1 MVRSRR
7 KANKVFDQIPD
18 LKSSEKAIEK
28 LTQARISL
36 LLNHPFFGNMASR
49 FEMIESSEWLQTAAT
64 DGLNFYFNS
73 EFVNKLDQKEVEF
86 LFGHE
91 VLHCCYEHIFR
102 TDNRDKMIFNIA
114 CDYCVNRDLVHNNI
128 GRKTTTVKCL
138 FDKKFD
144 DMSAEDVYEDLK
156 KNNTPKELNILSES
170 ILDVHLD
177 YSPDSSA
184 YEGFNSE
191 QKTFAQKDAEI
202 RDQIWESMLMASSIA
217 GNKKTPKS
225 VLQIIKK
232 ITKPQLDWRKIL
244 RQTLM
249 SQFKD
254 DMSWMKTSRKAW
266 HIDATLPGLVSNKQ
280 INVVV
285 ALDSSGSISEDVAS
299 MFLNEIK
306 EIICSFSEFKLHIFC
321 FDTSIHRPAIITQS
335 SIGDIDEY
343 QIIGKGGTDYSCI
356 FRYLTN
362 ESLVPDQLIIFT
374 DGYPQN
380 SDWGYPN
387 FCETLFVIN
396 RNTNIVAP
404 YGITTYIDEHP
415 KRV

>member
-7 KANKVFDQIPD
+7 KENKVFDQSPD

-36 LLNHPFFGNMASR
+36 LLNHPFFGNMVSR

-156 KNNTPKELNILSES
+156 KNNTPKDLNILSQS

-177 YSPDSSA
+177 YSSDS
-184 YEGFNSE
+184 
-191 QKTFAQKDAEI
+191 
-202 RDQIWESMLMASSIA
+202 
-217 GNKKTPKS
+217 
-225 VLQIIKK
+225 
-232 ITKPQLDWRKIL
+232 
-244 RQTLM
+244 
-249 SQFKD
+249 
-254 DMSWMKTSRKAW
+254 
-266 HIDATLPGLVSNKQ
+266 
-280 INVVV
+280 
-285 ALDSSGSISEDVAS
+285 
-299 MFLNEIK
+299 
-306 EIICSFSEFKLHIFC
+306 
-321 FDTSIHRPAIITQS
+321 
-335 SIGDIDEY
+335 
-343 QIIGKGGTDYSCI
+343 
-356 FRYLTN
+356 
-362 ESLVPDQLIIFT
+362 
-374 DGYPQN
+374 
-380 SDWGYPN
+380 
-387 FCETLFVIN
+387 
-396 RNTNIVAP
+396 
-404 YGITTYIDEHP
+404 
-415 KRV
+415 